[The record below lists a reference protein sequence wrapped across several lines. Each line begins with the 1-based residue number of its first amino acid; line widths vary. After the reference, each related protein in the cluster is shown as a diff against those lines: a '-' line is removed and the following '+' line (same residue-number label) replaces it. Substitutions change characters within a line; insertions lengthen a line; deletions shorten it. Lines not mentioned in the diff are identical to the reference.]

1 MVSVPVTGKCV
12 QDMGRKDQWSCW
24 DLWAILL
31 APLQIDQIALEKLNR
46 KAISELFANNSPEK
60 LSLKGCY
67 LSLFRKEPTDCLYL
81 SWKSGSQM
89 IENVLKEPK
98 KTLGSKHFKNYFIE
112 GLFSWTSYWLF
123 LRTEPN
129 IFLNPE
135 LCFSGCFINRL
146 PLFIRDVC
154 LTCRKRIV
162 TV

>member
-67 LSLFRKEPTDCLYL
+67 LSIFRKEPTDCLDL

-89 IENVLKEPK
+89 IENVLKEQK
-98 KTLGSKHFKNYFIE
+98 KPLDPNTSRTISLKGYFLELALGYFSEQNPIYPWTRSCVFRVVLSTDCLY
-112 GLFSWTSYWLF
+112 LF
-123 LRTEPN
+123 
-129 IFLNPE
+129 
-135 LCFSGCFINRL
+135 
-146 PLFIRDVC
+146 
-154 LTCRKRIV
+154 V
-162 TV
+162 TFVWRAENV